1 MGPWRHGDTCVISS
15 LFNLSSSFFLFC
27 FFKTFYISRT
37 ANPNPVAYSKYRIWQ
52 RTTWSA
58 PLSSFWHLSK
68 FVTEQRGEERRRGK
82 LQGRGEVGLETPC
95 FWNCEEAAGG
105 EGFSEWGDQN
115 MCVQRL
121 KEQTE
126 QLQPCIHGNQ
136 LRTNLSPR
144 WGLLFLQRK
153 WLKEV
158 KVRKPRTEDETSL
171 TDTYPL
177 SAALLKIFL
186 TANINR

>member
-1 MGPWRHGDTCVISS
+1 MCHLITVPLVIQIF
-15 LFNLSSSFFLFC
+15 LFFLF
-27 FFKTFYISRT
+27 FRHSTSQGLQT
-37 ANPNPVAYSKYRIWQ
+37 LTPVAYSEYRIWQ

-58 PLSSFWHLSK
+58 PLSSFWRLSK
-68 FVTEQRGEERRRGK
+68 FVTEQRGEERRRGE

-115 MCVQRL
+115 MCVQHL

-171 TDTYPL
+171 ADTYPL